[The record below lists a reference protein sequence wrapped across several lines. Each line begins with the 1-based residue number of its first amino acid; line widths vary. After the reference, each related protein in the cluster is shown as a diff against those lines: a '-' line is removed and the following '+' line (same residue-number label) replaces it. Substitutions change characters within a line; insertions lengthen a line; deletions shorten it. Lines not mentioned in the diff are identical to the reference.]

1 MKKVLSIIM
10 LAGMLTG
17 TVSAADVQS
26 VASMAAASSGVSI
39 DTLSVAVYETV
50 KANPESAVDVFRA
63 VMGKR
68 SSWSVT
74 ETYAILR
81 SVLLASPSLE
91 SSFVQAATGGQAST
105 LGQQLLAALSS
116 MPQTS
121 SVAATVV
128 QGVVGSSQ
136 TAGGGVSVSALNTFV
151 PVAPS
156 ASYTVTPTPP
166 PTSVNN

>member
-1 MKKVLSIIM
+1 MKKVLSIIL
-10 LAGMLTG
+10 LAGVLTSP
-17 TVSAADVQS
+17 VCAADVQT
-26 VASMAAASSGVSI
+26 VASMAAERGVSI
-39 DTLSVAVYETV
+39 DALCVAVYETV
-50 KANPESAVDVFRA
+50 KANPQSAVDVFRA
-63 VMGKR
+63 VMSKR

-74 ETYAILR
+74 ETYAVLR

-91 SSFVQAATGGQAST
+91 AGFVQVATGGQGST
-105 LGQQLLAALSS
+105 LGQQLLVALSD

-128 QGVVGSSQ
+128 QGIVGSSM
-136 TAGGGVSVSALNTFV
+136 AGSGVSVVAPNTYV
-151 PVAPS
+151 PVVPS